1 MIWNLKLIYCN
12 ILTDNYILEYIA
24 NYRNSETSDIKLL
37 ITLFQ
42 QDDFAEKLFDCQ
54 NMDNIHI
61 FKKFLEVSMPALAKG
76 NFKQQMAFE
85 PLTTVVTAS
94 EETFALLVLEN
105 NLERWIFLANKEITL
120 ASGSTREFGV
130 TPDVKYQKKVKKR
143 KDNRETAGRWTE
155 QGIEYEA
162 DQRHADLLVKEM
174 EVGEAKAVVTPIIQV
189 SVNDAKE
196 NEEEELGQ
204 NEATRFRSIAA
215 RVNYISADRPDLQFA
230 CKSASKHMSR
240 PTNKGWEIF
249 KRIIK

>member
-61 FKKFLEVSMPALAKG
+61 FKKFLDVSMPALAKG

-155 QGIEYEA
+155 QGMKRFNEVSKLVLRVRMGSGRDPFLKRLMEAYEL
-162 DQRHADLLVKEM
+162 DDDVSDWY
-174 EVGEAKAVVTPIIQV
+174 AKRKRKRI
-189 SVNDAKE
+189 
-196 NEEEELGQ
+196 EEEEIRKNGHTSKVRAVNMLDLG
-204 NEATRFRSIAA
+204 TI
-215 RVNYISADRPDLQFA
+215 
-230 CKSASKHMSR
+230 
-240 PTNKGWEIF
+240 
-249 KRIIK
+249 

>member
-61 FKKFLEVSMPALAKG
+61 FKKFLDVSMPALAKG

-85 PLTTVVTAS
+85 PLTTVVTAA

-155 QGIEYEA
+155 QGMKRFNEVSKLVLRVRMGSGRDPFLKRLMEAYEL
-162 DQRHADLLVKEM
+162 DDDVSDWY
-174 EVGEAKAVVTPIIQV
+174 AKRKRKRI
-189 SVNDAKE
+189 
-196 NEEEELGQ
+196 EEEEIRKNGHTSKVRAVNMLDLG
-204 NEATRFRSIAA
+204 TI
-215 RVNYISADRPDLQFA
+215 
-230 CKSASKHMSR
+230 
-240 PTNKGWEIF
+240 
-249 KRIIK
+249 